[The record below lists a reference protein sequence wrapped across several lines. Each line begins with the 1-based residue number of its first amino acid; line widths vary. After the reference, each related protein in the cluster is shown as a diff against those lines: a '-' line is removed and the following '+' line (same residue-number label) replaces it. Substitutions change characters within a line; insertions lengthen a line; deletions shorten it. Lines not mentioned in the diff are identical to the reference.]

1 MGIDLPINLLKLV
14 KTGSLDVSENDKKT
28 VTVSFSKNKIIV
40 DILDITFNITSTK
53 GVLIRLSEAR
63 RFAKYLKEKNLT
75 LCISNKGKIVMKL
88 GKEANPKFSRMV
100 TQSGAVEITD
110 IRELRRLDKRLR
122 LK

>member
-1 MGIDLPINLLKLV
+1 MGIDLLINLLKLV

-28 VTVSFSKNKIIV
+28 VTVSFGENKIIV

-53 GVLIRLSEAR
+53 GILIRLSEAR

-75 LCISNKGKIVMKL
+75 LCISNRGKIVMKL
-88 GKEANPKFSRMV
+88 GKEANPKFSRII

-110 IRELRRLDKRLR
+110 LRELRRLDKRLR

>member
-1 MGIDLPINLLKLV
+1 M
-14 KTGSLDVSENDKKT
+14 
-28 VTVSFSKNKIIV
+28 
-40 DILDITFNITSTK
+40 
-53 GVLIRLSEAR
+53 IRLSEAR

-88 GKEANPKFSRMV
+88 GKEANPKFSRMI
-100 TQSGAVEITD
+100 TRSGAVEITD

>member
-1 MGIDLPINLLKLV
+1 MGIDLLINLLKLV

-28 VTVSFSKNKIIV
+28 VTVSFGENKIIV

-53 GVLIRLSEAR
+53 GILIRLSEAR

-75 LCISNKGKIVMKL
+75 LCISNRGKIVMKL
-88 GKEANPKFSRMV
+88 GKEANPKFSRMI

-110 IRELRRLDKRLR
+110 LRELRRLDKRLR

>member
-1 MGIDLPINLLKLV
+1 MGIDLLINLLKLV

-28 VTVSFSKNKIIV
+28 VTVSFGENKIIV

-75 LCISNKGKIVMKL
+75 LCISNRGKIVMKL
-88 GKEANPKFSRMV
+88 GKEANPKFSRMI
-100 TQSGAVEITD
+100 TRSGAVEITD